1 MGAPQHPALTWVL
14 FCMPETVP
22 WELRW
27 LESPC
32 LWESGVPLPRGV
44 PQNLGETGGNN
55 GPTTD
60 PFAETH
66 THCIHSHSH
75 L

>member
-1 MGAPQHPALTWVL
+1 MRGPQHPALTRVL
-14 FCMPETVP
+14 FCMPEMVP

-32 LWESGVPLPRGV
+32 LWESGVPLPRGM
-44 PQNLGETGGNN
+44 PRSLGGTGCNN

-60 PFAETH
+60 PFAKTH
-66 THCIHSHSH
+66 THCIHSQS
-75 L
+75 LL